1 MTIKL
6 KTKARKT
13 WTMAERRLARRA
25 AEFAM
30 KELSLDVTPIPVDIR
45 LKGQHE
51 HDFADSIDL
60 GHKVVIRIFKN
71 SNWLRSLF
79 HEMEHARQYIYCEL
93 ELESDHV
100 IWRGTLSSRD
110 GDNWDEYWNSPWE
123 VEARDTEEKLFA
135 AFQKNLLT
143 SSS

>member
-1 MTIKL
+1 MIKL

-30 KELSLDVTPIPVDIR
+30 NKLNLDVTPIPVDIR
-45 LKGQHE
+45 LKGKHE
-51 HDFADSIDL
+51 HDYGDSIDL

-71 SNWLRSLF
+71 DNWLRTLF

-93 ELESDHV
+93 ELEHNHA
-100 IWRGTLSSRD
+100 IWRGTPSSRMGQD
-110 GDNWDEYWNSPWE
+110 WEEYWNSPWE
-123 VEARDTEEKLFA
+123 VEARDKEEKLFT

>member
-1 MTIKL
+1 MIKL

-30 KELSLDVTPIPVDIR
+30 NKLNLDVTPIPVDIR
-45 LKGQHE
+45 LKGKHE
-51 HDFADSIDL
+51 HDYGDSIDL

-71 SNWLRSLF
+71 DNWLRTLF

-93 ELESDHV
+93 ELEHNHA
-100 IWRGTLSSRD
+100 ICRGTLSSRMGQD
-110 GDNWDEYWNSPWE
+110 WEEYWNSPWE
-123 VEARDTEEKLFA
+123 VEARDKEEKLFT